1 MILSPTEAKYDM
13 PSEEYEHKS
22 TWMGFPS
29 ESTIWKSDLKLVQK
43 DIILLAKTI
52 AKYEPVNLIVKDLK

>member
-1 MILSPTEAKYDM
+1 M

-29 ESTIWKSDLKLVQK
+29 ESNIWKSDLKLVQK
-43 DIILLAKTI
+43 DIVLLAKTI